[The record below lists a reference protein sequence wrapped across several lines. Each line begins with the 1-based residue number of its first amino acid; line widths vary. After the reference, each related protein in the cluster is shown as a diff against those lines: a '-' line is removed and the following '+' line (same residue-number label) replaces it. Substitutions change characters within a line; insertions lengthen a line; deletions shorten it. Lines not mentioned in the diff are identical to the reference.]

1 MEEIR
6 EFKGLWI
13 PREIWLSREL
23 TMHEKVLLAEINV
36 LSRANGCWAQNQ
48 HFAEFFGISE
58 RRVQV
63 ILKALKEKGY
73 IRIEYIYKTGT
84 REIKN
89 RTILLTGKAFPQPP
103 VFQAESAAKGGEES
117 DTEVVKD
124 ASQGGEGS
132 CAEVVKDPAPGGEGS
147 CAVENTVI
155 RKHSSEKTKE
165 RKNAAKADL
174 TPPVPDFSGTHFSK
188 AMETKILEWI
198 QYKTEKATLE
208 RKKYVYTPTGL
219 KNLVTQIQNNADQY
233 GEAAVAELIATCI
246 GSGYQGIIFD
256 KLRERPERRRQQTQ
270 PEIEGFPQTFN
281 EFGGHTSAAAMFK
294 PRGGG
299 NL

>member
-1 MEEIR
+1 MEETR

-13 PREIWLSREL
+13 PKEIWLSREL

-84 REIKN
+84 REIKG

-103 VFQAESAAKGGEES
+103 VFYGEPDVQGGEES
-117 DTEVVKD
+117 DAKGVKDPSGGGEECFAGVVKD
-124 ASQGGEGS
+124 ASQGGDENG
-132 CAEVVKDPAPGGEGS
+132 
-147 CAVENTVI
+147 AVENTVI
-155 RKHSSEKTKE
+155 REQSYERTKE
-165 RKNAAKADL
+165 RKKAAKAAL
-174 TPPVPDFSGTHFSK
+174 TPPVLDFSETHFSQ
-188 AMETKILEWI
+188 AMQTKILEWI
-198 QYKTEKATLE
+198 QYKTEKAILE

-219 KNLVTQIQNNADQY
+219 KNLIAQIQNNADRY
-233 GEAAVAELIATCI
+233 GEVAVAELIDICI

-256 KLRERPERRRQQTQ
+256 KLRERPERRRQQPQ

-294 PRGGG
+294 PRGG
-299 NL
+299 NP